1 MNYPAL
7 KITIASMSLVTGQ
20 TTLTERIAQ
29 LTSELTRKQKEE
41 EEEERSAGR
50 TQITQETITKNL

>member
-1 MNYPAL
+1 
-7 KITIASMSLVTGQ
+7 MSLVTGQ

-41 EEEERSAGR
+41 EEERSAGR
-50 TQITQETITKNL
+50 AQITQEPITKNL